1 MSLLWVLEFKIV
13 QPAGGKTSKSSEK
26 SQGSSGIT
34 TVLVTSIAAV
44 PAELLTLYVIQ
55 LFLLP
60 LSQQFPLSYLHYK

>member
-44 PAELLTLYVIQ
+44 PAELLTLYVIV
-55 LFLLP
+55 
-60 LSQQFPLSYLHYK
+60 